1 MACSIPQCPIRV
13 CCYVEGNAAI
23 QSWIV
28 NMALFAILIKISSEL
43 DSDCETF
50 REFWPSKQPVKPH
63 RFVRTLG
70 KPRITISS
78 AILLLACLF
87 TSPYAQA
94 RVHLQPCKN
103 RMSPKQ
109 QIELGRKAAKQ
120 VYEQMPVLPDSSKV
134 TQYVQ
139 RLGHKLTPYAPGYRW
154 PYNFHV
160 VNVADINAFALPGG
174 EIFVNLGTIQAAD
187 DEAQF
192 AAVMAHE
199 ISHVVLQHSVCNL
212 EKGQRVGIFAALGQ
226 IASGILLGNSTAGAL
241 AEKGIGFTA
250 GLSYLHM
257 SRGAEREADLEGVD
271 ILYDAGYDPRAMAQF
286 FETIE
291 GKYGKGGAQFLSDH
305 PNPGNR
311 TEYVDREIATLP
323 PKAHYVTN
331 SPAFTEIHNVVANM
345 RAYTSKEVSSGAWKH
360 KNPNQTVS
368 TGVNQYNFNT
378 PANTKVD
385 TAPPQRWIK
394 FQGSGFTMEVPSD
407 WRAAGDQSSAMV
419 APPGGIVQTANGNAS
434 NLVYGVLTDV
444 YRPDQAGDTRE
455 MFNALVTELKREN
468 SGLETGP
475 IEPMKIGDIAAQTVN
490 GDNRMANDG
499 RGEHDWI
506 VGVPQQNTIRYFI
519 FVSPESDFAKMRPI
533 FEHIVSS
540 IHLE

>member
-1 MACSIPQCPIRV
+1 
-13 CCYVEGNAAI
+13 
-23 QSWIV
+23 
-28 NMALFAILIKISSEL
+28 MALFGILIKISSEL
-43 DSDCETF
+43 DSDYETF
-50 REFWPSKQPVKPH
+50 RGVWPSKQSVKPH

-70 KPRITISS
+70 KSRISISS
-78 AILLLACLF
+78 AILLLTCLF

-103 RMSPKQ
+103 GMSPKQ
-109 QIELGRKAAKQ
+109 QIELGQKAAKQ
-120 VYEQMPVLPDSSKV
+120 VYKQMPVLPDSSKV
-134 TQYVQ
+134 TRYVQ
-139 RLGHKLTPYAPGYRW
+139 QLGLKLTPYAPGYRW

-174 EIFVNLGTIQAAD
+174 EIFINLGTIQAAD
-187 DEAQF
+187 DEAQL

-212 EKGQRVGIFAALGQ
+212 EKEQRVGIFAALGK
-226 IASGILLGNSTAGAL
+226 IASGILLGDSTAGAL
-241 AEKGIGFTA
+241 AQQGIGFTA

-291 GKYGKGGAQFLSDH
+291 GRYGKGGAQFLSDH

-331 SPAFTEIHNVVANM
+331 SPKFTEIHNVVANM
-345 RAYTSKEVSSGAWKH
+345 RAYTSKEVSSGAWKR
-360 KNPNQTVS
+360 KDPNQTVS

-385 TAPPQRWIK
+385 TAPPQSWIK
-394 FQGSGFTMEVPSD
+394 FQGSGFTMEVPSG

-444 YRPDQAGDTRE
+444 YHPDQAGDTSE

-475 IEPMKIGDIAAQTVN
+475 VEPMQIGNIAAQTLN

-499 RGEHDWI
+499 RGEHNWI

-519 FVSPESDFAKMRPI
+519 FVSPEPDFAKMRPI